1 MQSRSNISI
10 DYEFTWPRFHFPYI
24 LLKFNPECNAHISDS
39 IKSKRPH
46 LVKTPLKCGKKKH
59 IENMWAKL
67 HPHFFYYDLF
77 AEHIWSANIRFSP

>member
-1 MQSRSNISI
+1 MNSPGLDFSFLIYCLSLIQ
-10 DYEFTWPRFHFPYI
+10 
-24 LLKFNPECNAHISDS
+24 KCNAHISDS

-59 IENMWAKL
+59 IENMWSKL

-77 AEHIWSANIRFSP
+77 AEHIWSANIRLSP